1 MPGKNT
7 SVVLVLVLS
16 LLAVLASPVFSARP
30 LQSTVEEGLSK
41 SALEEFEDNAAIGGR
56 RLLQEDVVDGVSWE
70 LFVCV
75 LSKGRSPFCRE
86 VVADPEVIIEAM
98 RTIGGRR
105 LPQEDDVELELEEE
119 EAEKIGR
126 KLLQEDDVEL
136 ELEEEEAEKIGRKLQ
151 GSGDLPN
158 VDLEIIKFLQ
168 DTVGIGRKL
177 R

>member
-41 SALEEFEDNAAIGGR
+41 SAQEEFEDYAAIGGR

-126 KLLQEDDVEL
+126 KLLQDGGAIWDWSGNWDFDYFIEL
-136 ELEEEEAEKIGRKLQ
+136 VD
-151 GSGDLPN
+151 GDFG
-158 VDLEIIKFLQ
+158 DYS
-168 DTVGIGRKL
+168 DY
-177 R
+177 